1 MKYGHWNRPCFI
13 QGSDMTRDFRT
24 SAAQGF
30 SMVEV
35 LMVIAIIGILS
46 GAAAVVTPR
55 MLSQSKA
62 DSAVTATLT
71 TLRLVQERAV
81 GERRNFD
88 VVFTAPNRIQVYR
101 VAVPPATGRTLTND
115 VRLETGQQFMQF
127 PGVEDTPDD
136 FGDAA
141 PLAFGITPTTT
152 FTSEGTFVDSSGD
165 VLNGTIFLGH
175 LGQDATSARAITIFG
190 ATGLVRSWRWDGK
203 RWTE

>member
-1 MKYGHWNRPCFI
+1 MKYGKWNGPCFI
-13 QGSDMTRDFRT
+13 QDSEMTRNFRA

-35 LMVIAIIGILS
+35 LMVIAIIGVLG

-55 MLSQSKA
+55 MVGQSKA
-62 DSAVTATLT
+62 DSAVTTALM

-88 VVFTAPNRIQVYR
+88 VVFTEPNRIQVYR
-101 VAVPPATGRTLTND
+101 VAVPPATGRTLMND

-127 PGVEDTPDD
+127 AGLADTPDE
-136 FGDAA
+136 FGDAG
-141 PLAFGITPTTT
+141 PLAFGVTPTTT
-152 FTSEGTFVDSSGD
+152 FTSEGSFVDSSGD
-165 VLNGTIFLGH
+165 VVNGTIFLGH
-175 LGQDATSARAITIFG
+175 VGQDPTTARAITIFG
-190 ATGLVRSWRWDGK
+190 ATGLVRAWRWDGR